1 VSRRGEPA
9 RLARLSAVDAL
20 AEALRTRILD
30 GELAPGTPLREEAL
44 AGEYD
49 VARHTLRSA
58 LRALQGEGLVQILPN
73 RGARVTSLS
82 QEDVRGLSDL
92 RVALEV
98 EAARMAL
105 ERCDG
110 RLPASV
116 HDAAERLAALCG
128 RRRAAWGPVA
138 AAHEELHHAIVE
150 ASGSP
155 RMEAVHRQAGAELRL
170 FVLQLPPSWTF
181 ERIAADHLEL
191 VRRLEADGP
200 DALRPHI
207 AESTRALLEEGSGLA
222 FQHPPSEQRP
232 GAGMQDLTP

>member
-1 VSRRGEPA
+1 VTSDGEPA
-9 RLARLSAVDAL
+9 PLARLSAVDAL
-20 AEALRTRILD
+20 AEALRTRILE

-58 LRALQGEGLVQILPN
+58 LRALQGEGIVQILPN

-98 EAARMAL
+98 ESARRAL
-105 ERCDG
+105 ERGRG
-110 RLPASV
+110 RLPGSV
-116 HDAAERLAALCG
+116 HDAAARLAALC
-128 RRRAAWGPVA
+128 RRRRPSWGQVA
-138 AAHEELHHAIVE
+138 GAHEELHHSIVKAAE
-150 ASGSP
+150 SP

-181 ERIAADHLEL
+181 ERMARDHLEL
-191 VRRLEADGP
+191 LRRLEADGP

-207 AESTRALLEEGSGLA
+207 EESTRALLEGS
-222 FQHPPSEQRP
+222 
-232 GAGMQDLTP
+232 

>member
-1 VSRRGEPA
+1 VSAGGEPT

-20 AEALRTRILD
+20 AEALRTRILE
-30 GELAPGTPLREEAL
+30 GELAPGTPLREAAL

-73 RGARVTSLS
+73 RGARVTRLS
-82 QEDVRGLSDL
+82 QEDVRGLSEL

-105 ERCDG
+105 ERGDG

-116 HDAAERLAALCG
+116 HDATERLAGRC
-128 RRRAAWGPVA
+128 RRRRPARGQVA
-138 AAHEELHHAIVE
+138 EAHEELHHSIVR
-150 ASGSP
+150 AADSP

-181 ERIAADHLEL
+181 ERIAADHLTL
-191 VRRLEADGP
+191 VRRLEDEGP
-200 DALRPHI
+200 DALRAHI
-207 AESTRALLEEGSGLA
+207 AESTRALLE
-222 FQHPPSEQRP
+222 
-232 GAGMQDLTP
+232 QD

>member
-1 VSRRGEPA
+1 VSARGEPA

-20 AEALRTRILD
+20 AVALRTRILD
-30 GELAPGTPLREEAL
+30 GELRPGTPLREEAL
-44 AGEYD
+44 ASEYD

-82 QEDVRGLSDL
+82 REDVRGLSDL

-98 EAARMAL
+98 ESARRAL
-105 ERCDG
+105 ARGDG

-116 HDAAERLAALCG
+116 HDAAARLAALC
-128 RRRAAWGPVA
+128 RRRRPSWGPVA
-138 AAHEELHHAIVE
+138 EAHEELHHSIVR
-150 ASGSP
+150 AADSP

-181 ERIAADHLEL
+181 ERIAADHVEL
-191 VRRLEADGP
+191 IRRLEADGP

-207 AESTRALLEEGSGLA
+207 EESTRALLEERA
-222 FQHPPSEQRP
+222 
-232 GAGMQDLTP
+232 

>member
-1 VSRRGEPA
+1 VTTSGEPA

-20 AEALRTRILD
+20 ADALRTRILE

-44 AGEYD
+44 AGEYE

-82 QEDVRGLSDL
+82 QEDVQGLSDL

-105 ERCDG
+105 DRDGG
-110 RLPASV
+110 RLPDGV
-116 HDAAERLAALCG
+116 HDAAARLAALC
-128 RRRAAWGPVA
+128 RRRRPSWGAVA
-138 AAHEELHHAIVE
+138 EAHEELHHSIVQ
-150 ASGSP
+150 AAHSP

-181 ERIAADHLEL
+181 ERMAADHLEL
-191 VRRLEADGP
+191 IRRLEADGP

-207 AESTRALLEEGSGLA
+207 AESTRALLDERAEPL
-222 FQHPPSEQRP
+222 
-232 GAGMQDLTP
+232 

>member
-1 VSRRGEPA
+1 MTARGEPA
-9 RLARLSAVDAL
+9 RLARLSTVDAL
-20 AEALRTRILD
+20 AEALRNRILEGD
-30 GELAPGTPLREEAL
+30 LPPGTPLREEAL

-58 LRALQGEGLVQILPN
+58 LRALQGEGIVQILPN

-82 QEDVRGLSDL
+82 QEDVQGLSDL

-98 EAARMAL
+98 EAARRVL
-105 ERCDG
+105 ERGAG
-110 RLPASV
+110 RLPGSV
-116 HDAAERLAALCG
+116 RESAVRLAALC
-128 RRRAAWGPVA
+128 RRRRPSWGAVA
-138 AAHEELHHAIVE
+138 EAHEAFHHEIVR
-150 ASGSP
+150 AADSP
-155 RMEAVHRQAGAELRL
+155 RIEAVHRQAGAELRL

-207 AESTRALLEEGSGLA
+207 EESTRALLAVGG
-222 FQHPPSEQRP
+222 
-232 GAGMQDLTP
+232 

>member
-1 VSRRGEPA
+1 VTRSGEPA

-20 AEALRTRILD
+20 AEALRTRILE

-58 LRALQGEGLVQILPN
+58 LRALQGEGIVQILPN

-98 EAARMAL
+98 ESARRAL
-105 ERCDG
+105 DRGDG
-110 RLPASV
+110 RLPAAV
-116 HDAAERLAALCG
+116 HAAAARLAALC
-128 RRRAAWGPVA
+128 RRRRPSWGPVA
-138 AAHEELHHAIVE
+138 EAHEELHHSIVRAAE
-150 ASGSP
+150 SP

-181 ERIAADHLEL
+181 ERMASDHLEL
-191 VRRLEADGP
+191 LRRLEADGH

-207 AESTRALLEEGSGLA
+207 EQSTRALLDVS
-222 FQHPPSEQRP
+222 
-232 GAGMQDLTP
+232 

>member
-1 VSRRGEPA
+1 MSARGAPA

-20 AEALRTRILD
+20 AEALRRRILD
-30 GELAPGTPLREEAL
+30 GDLPPGTPLREEAL

-58 LRALQGEGLVQILPN
+58 LRALQGEGIVQILPN

-82 QEDVRGLSDL
+82 REDVRGLSDL

-105 ERCDG
+105 ARGDG
-110 RLPASV
+110 RLPPEV
-116 HDAAERLAALCG
+116 HGAADRLAALC
-128 RRRAAWGPVA
+128 RRRRPAWGPVA
-138 AAHEELHHAIVE
+138 EAHEALHHSIVR
-150 ASGSP
+150 AADSP

-207 AESTRALLEEGSGLA
+207 AESTRALLEVPTE
-222 FQHPPSEQRP
+222 P
-232 GAGMQDLTP
+232 

>member
-1 VSRRGEPA
+1 VTSSGEPA

-20 AEALRTRILD
+20 AEALSTRILE

-98 EAARMAL
+98 ESARRAL
-105 ERCDG
+105 ERADG
-110 RLPASV
+110 RLPESI
-116 HDAAERLAALCG
+116 HAAAARLAALC
-128 RRRAAWGPVA
+128 RRRRPSWGPVA
-138 AAHEELHHAIVE
+138 EAHEELHHSIVK
-150 ASGSP
+150 AADSP
-155 RMEAVHRQAGAELRL
+155 RIEAVHRQAGAELRL

-181 ERIAADHLEL
+181 ERMASDHLEL
-191 VRRLEADGP
+191 LRRLEADGP

-207 AESTRALLEEGSGLA
+207 EESTRALLELSG
-222 FQHPPSEQRP
+222 
-232 GAGMQDLTP
+232 

>member
-1 VSRRGEPA
+1 VSARGEPA

-20 AEALRTRILD
+20 AEALRTRILE

-58 LRALQGEGLVQILPN
+58 LRALQGEGIVQILPN

-82 QEDVRGLSDL
+82 GEDVRGLSDL

-105 ERCDG
+105 ERADG

-116 HDAAERLAALCG
+116 HEAADRLAALC
-128 RRRAAWGPVA
+128 RRRRPAWGPVA
-138 AAHEELHHAIVE
+138 EAHEALHHSIVR
-150 ASGSP
+150 AADSP
-155 RMEAVHRQAGAELRL
+155 RMEAVHRQTGAELRL

-181 ERIAADHLEL
+181 ERMAADHLDL
-191 VRRLEADGP
+191 VRRLEEEGP

-207 AESTRALLEEGSGLA
+207 AESTRALLEERADPL
-222 FQHPPSEQRP
+222 
-232 GAGMQDLTP
+232 

>member
-1 VSRRGEPA
+1 VTTSGEPA

-20 AEALRTRILD
+20 AEALRNRILE
-30 GELAPGTPLREEAL
+30 GELAPGTPLREEAI

-58 LRALQGEGLVQILPN
+58 LRALQGEGIVQILPN

-98 EAARMAL
+98 ESARRAL
-105 ERCDG
+105 DRGDG
-110 RLPASV
+110 RLPADV
-116 HDAAERLAALCG
+116 HAAAARLAALC
-128 RRRAAWGPVA
+128 RRRRPSWGPVA
-138 AAHEELHHAIVE
+138 EAHEELHHSIVRAAE
-150 ASGSP
+150 SP

-181 ERIAADHLEL
+181 ERMASDHLEL
-191 VRRLEADGP
+191 LRRLEADGP

-207 AESTRALLEEGSGLA
+207 EESTRALLEVSG
-222 FQHPPSEQRP
+222 
-232 GAGMQDLTP
+232 